1 MKYSFNVI
9 LMTLSSGVVVLTLVK
24 LKRKFVNF
32 ENKIDNLRFYDYI
45 CTVILTSLFWYKMEE
60 NVATRLKLFFEYR
73 RLTNSQFAD
82 QCGIPRPSLSQLLT
96 GRNRKISDVFVRQI
110 HSAFPELSVMWL
122 LFGEG
127 AMIDE
132 SVAHSAKEG
141 SPVNDI
147 SVFTSEGTD
156 SFENF
161 RETGLDGGHIA
172 NQYHDNKE
180 FRSSADRVSEIDKI
194 DFQSVQKRKV
204 THITVYYEDSTF
216 ETFYPR

>member
-1 MKYSFNVI
+1 MLCV
-9 LMTLSSGVVVLTLVK
+9 TLRFFLPQLHCTCLQFK
-24 LKRKFVNF
+24 LLNF

-73 RLTNSQFAD
+73 GLTNSQFAD
-82 QCGIPRPSLSQLLT
+82 RCGIPRPSLSQLLT

-132 SVAHSAKEG
+132 GVAHSAKEG

-147 SVFTSEGTD
+147 SVFTSEDTD

-180 FRSSADRVSEIDKI
+180 FRSSADRLSEIDKI
-194 DFQSVQKRKV
+194 DIQSVQKRKV